1 MGLGEELEAACRNSA
16 GRREL
21 KESDA
26 GQAQPECAA
35 GCSHQ
40 LLTVPRRR
48 ARGWGA
54 VMSARGGAVQE
65 ERGRGVGAGGGRSG
79 LQ

>member
-1 MGLGEELEAACRNSA
+1 MGLGEELEAVCRNSA

-26 GQAQPECAA
+26 SQAQPERAA

-40 LLTVPRRR
+40 LLRKRKRTRQ
-48 ARGWGA
+48 AA
-54 VMSARGGAVQE
+54 FTLTLSATPSALCKSPEDDRQK
-65 ERGRGVGAGGGRSG
+65 
-79 LQ
+79 

>member
-21 KESDA
+21 KQSDA
-26 GQAQPECAA
+26 GQAQPERAA

-40 LLTVPRRR
+40 LLRKRKRTHQAAFTLFATP
-48 ARGWGA
+48 
-54 VMSARGGAVQE
+54 SALCKSPEDDRQK
-65 ERGRGVGAGGGRSG
+65 
-79 LQ
+79 

>member
-26 GQAQPECAA
+26 GQAQPERAA

-40 LLTVPRRR
+40 LLRKRKRTR
-48 ARGWGA
+48 
-54 VMSARGGAVQE
+54 
-65 ERGRGVGAGGGRSG
+65 
-79 LQ
+79 